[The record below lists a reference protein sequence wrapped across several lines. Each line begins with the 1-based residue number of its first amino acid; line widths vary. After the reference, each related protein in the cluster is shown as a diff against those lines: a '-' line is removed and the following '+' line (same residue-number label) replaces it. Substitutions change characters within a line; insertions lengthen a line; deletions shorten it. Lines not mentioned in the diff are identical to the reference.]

1 MALRQ
6 QQPPA
11 TIYGLADHLDA
22 ILAACED
29 LRIVSPMRSNDI
41 ATFELGALSHALQA
55 RRCLQDIW
63 IDDDAVSHEAALFL
77 IATGALAQLQELGY
91 SQPRSEAVGVDQY
104 LLGGRVP
111 AGILAD
117 RAGDLLD
124 ALEARYGSLWTVQGD
139 TQVVP
144 SEQPTRL
151 SVWSS

>member
-29 LRIVSPMRSNDI
+29 LHTVSPARSNDI
-41 ATFELGALSHALQA
+41 ATLELGAISHALQA

-91 SQPRSEAVGVDQY
+91 SQPRSEAIGVDEH
-104 LLGGRVP
+104 LLGGHVP
-111 AGILAD
+111 AGTLAD
-117 RAGDLLD
+117 RASALLD
-124 ALEARYGSLWTVQGD
+124 ALEARHGSLWTVQGD
-139 TQVVP
+139 TPVVP
-144 SEQPTRL
+144 AEPPARL